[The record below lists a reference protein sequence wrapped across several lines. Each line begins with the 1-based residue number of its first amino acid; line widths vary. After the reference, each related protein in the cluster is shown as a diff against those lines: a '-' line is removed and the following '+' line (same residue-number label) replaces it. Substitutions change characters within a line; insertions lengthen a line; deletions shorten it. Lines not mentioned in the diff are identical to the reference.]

1 MLDSPPQGQQNRGEH
16 FWAVVSTVTA
26 HGWRENRAV
35 IGPIHGAQTN
45 RDHGTKSAFQS
56 GSRHPVQ
63 PSQQS

>member
-35 IGPIHGAQTN
+35 IGPIHGT
-45 RDHGTKSAFQS
+45 
-56 GSRHPVQ
+56 
-63 PSQQS
+63 